1 MYILSKNEENASGI
15 KTPKQLV
22 TVVLCAFIFPIA
34 IIVLL
39 TQYVL
44 GGISSSNVDPAL
56 YKEIVAKRL
65 MPVGSFVLENPSLQA
80 ENAQNKRTDQ
90 AKLMAPPAVVSGV
103 PGGVQTIYSSSCS
116 ACHASGAASAPKLG
130 DKEAWAP
137 RIKSGNEVLYN
148 SAIKGK
154 KAMPP
159 KGGNISLSNEDVKA
173 VVDYMVT
180 KAE

>member
-1 MYILSKNEENASGI
+1 MSKNEEESPSI
-15 KTPKQLV
+15 KTPKQLI
-22 TVVLCAFIFPIA
+22 TVILCAFVFPIT

-39 TQYVL
+39 AQYVS
-44 GGISSSNVDPAL
+44 GGISAGNVDSVM
-56 YKEIVAKRL
+56 YKELVAKRI
-65 MPVGSFVLENPSLQA
+65 MPVGSLVLVNSSPQA
-80 ENAQNKRTDQ
+80 ESSQNRKNGQVKPMVPPNA
-90 AKLMAPPAVVSGV
+90 ASSGAGNIEEV
-103 PGGVQTIYSSSCS
+103 YSSSCS
-116 ACHASGAASAPKLG
+116 ACHASGAAGAPKLG

-137 RIKSGNEVLYN
+137 RIKSGSEILYN
-148 SAIKGK
+148 SAIQGK

>member
-1 MYILSKNEENASGI
+1 MVSKNEEEVSGI
-15 KTPKQLV
+15 KTPKQLI
-22 TVVLCAFIFPIA
+22 TVVLCGFVFPII

-39 TQYVL
+39 TQYAT
-44 GGISSSNVDPAL
+44 GGISTGNVDPVL
-56 YKEIVAKRL
+56 YKELVAKRL
-65 MPVGSFVLENPSLQA
+65 MPVGSLVMVNSLQQV
-80 ENAQNKRTDQ
+80 ESSQNKKTNQ
-90 AKLMAPPAVVSGV
+90 EKPMAPPVVVSDG
-103 PGGVQTIYSSSCS
+103 PGGIQAIYSSSCS
-116 ACHASGAASAPKLG
+116 ACHASGAAGAPKLG

-137 RIKSGNEVLYN
+137 RIKSGSEVLYN

-173 VVDYMVT
+173 VVDYMVN